1 MAPTHHLHC
10 TKVRGEEERRGRE
23 ERGRERRNGK
33 GRGGEK
39 VVEGRNTVQVRSNK
53 CTPHTMMY
61 FIPTSI

>member
-1 MAPTHHLHC
+1 M
-10 TKVRGEEERRGRE
+10 
-23 ERGRERRNGK
+23 GK
-33 GRGGEK
+33 GGEGEK